1 MSAGSIQIENGRWFI
16 VDVKSLKWKAARTL
30 FNMDVT
36 FVEAK
41 WYFKAV
47 C

>member
-1 MSAGSIQIENGRWFI
+1 MSGGSIQIENGRWFI
-16 VDVKSLKWKAARTL
+16 VDVKSSKWKAART

-41 WYFKAV
+41 WYFKAI